1 MHPILFK
8 FNTPEFLTGILPN
21 EIIIYS
27 YGALILIGV
36 ICAFLFLRK
45 NAFKEFG
52 LSEDDSQSLLMG
64 LIIMSIVGGKF
75 FMIFE
80 DPSYYL
86 SNPTSLLSNSG
97 FVFYGSLIFSMGF
110 IYWFIRKH
118 KLPTWRFLDL
128 IAFVTVIVH
137 FFGRLGCFFAGCCH
151 GTESHSF
158 LAVTYTDAASQAEPL
173 HTPLHPTQ
181 LYCSFMLM
189 SIFLFLNW
197 VKKKQQFDGQL
208 FLLYLTLY
216 SIGRSIIE
224 EFRGDE
230 ARGFLFDGWYSNSQF
245 ISTLIITFALS
256 FYWYL
261 SNKSKGDSKNIQ

>member
-8 FNTPEFLTGILPN
+8 FNTPSFLVDYLPN
-21 EIIIYS
+21 EITIYS

-36 ICAFLFLRK
+36 IMAFLFLKK

-64 LIIMSIVGGKF
+64 LILMSVFGGKF

-80 DPSYYL
+80 APSYYL
-86 SNPTSLLSNSG
+86 SNPMTLVSNSG

-110 IYWFIRKH
+110 IYWFIKKH
-118 KLPTWRFLDL
+118 QLPTWRFLDL

-151 GTESHSF
+151 GIPTDSF
-158 LAVTYTDAASQAEPL
+158 ISVTYSDISSQAQPL
-173 HTPLHPTQ
+173 HTALHPTQ
-181 LYCSFMLM
+181 LYSAFMLL
-189 SIFLFLNW
+189 SIFGILNW
-197 VKKKQQFDGQL
+197 VKLRKQFDGQL
-208 FLLYLTLY
+208 FLLYLILY

-224 EFRGDE
+224 EFRGDS

-245 ISTLIITFALS
+245 ISTVIITFALIM
-256 FYWYL
+256 YWRIR
-261 SNKSKGDSKNIQ
+261 KNPIKN

>member
-8 FNTPEFLTGILPN
+8 FETPPFLLGFLPN

-36 ICAFLFLRK
+36 IFAFLFLRK

-52 LSEDDSQSLLMG
+52 LSEEDSQSLLMG
-64 LIIMSIVGGKF
+64 LIIMSVVGGKF

-80 DPSYYL
+80 DLNYYL
-86 SNPTSLLSNSG
+86 TNPSALISNSG

-110 IYWFIRKH
+110 IYWFIKKH
-118 KLPTWRFLDL
+118 KLPTWEFLDL

-151 GTESHSF
+151 GTETHGLLS
-158 LAVTYTDAASQAEPL
+158 VTFTNAASQAEPL
-173 HTPLHPTQ
+173 NTPLHPTQ
-181 LYCSFMLM
+181 LYSSFMLLG
-189 SIFLFLNW
+189 IFMILTW
-197 VKKKQQFDGQL
+197 VKSKKQFSGQL
-208 FLLYLTLY
+208 FLLYLMLY
-216 SIGRSIIE
+216 SAGRSVIE

-245 ISTLIITFALS
+245 ISTLIITFAIIS
-256 FYWYL
+256 YYL
-261 SNKSKGDSKNIQ
+261 LKRKPIKN